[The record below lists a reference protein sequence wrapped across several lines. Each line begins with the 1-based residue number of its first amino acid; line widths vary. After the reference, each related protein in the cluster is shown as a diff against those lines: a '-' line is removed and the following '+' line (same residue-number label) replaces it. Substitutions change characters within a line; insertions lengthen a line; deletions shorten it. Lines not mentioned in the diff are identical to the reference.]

1 MMYSNFNIKERK
13 EEMKKVNT
21 LSSLVK
27 MRTRMREKGK
37 NTKVL
42 DKRIEKLNGEVLQIR
57 KSY

>member
-1 MMYSNFNIKERK
+1 MYSNFNIKERK

-42 DKRIEKLNGEVLQIR
+42 DKRIEKLKGEVLQIR

>member
-1 MMYSNFNIKERK
+1 MYSNFNIKERK